1 MSLQLALFEAPV
13 PDAPVPAAPEGLL
26 YRPDLITSEEEQALA
41 AGFAAL
47 PFQPYQFG
55 AFQGARQ
62 TVSFGWKYG
71 PDGKTVERV
80 EPIPDFLLGVRAK
93 AAAFAGLEPE
103 ALAQSLV
110 IQYPPGAPIGW
121 HRDRPA
127 FKDVIGVSLLTP
139 APLRLRLERRDG
151 GWDRVTQ
158 ILAPRSAYLLRGPA
172 RHQWRHSIPPLD
184 ALRYSITFRTLN
196 PKWRHFSG
204 G

>member
-1 MSLQLALFEAPV
+1 MSVQLALFEAPAPPA
-13 PDAPVPAAPEGLL
+13 PDGLL
-26 YRPDLITSEEEQALA
+26 YRPELITPEEEQALA
-41 AGFAAL
+41 ARFETL
-47 PFQPYQFG
+47 PFKPYQFG

-62 TVSFGWKYG
+62 TVSFGWRYAA
-71 PDGKTVERV
+71 DGKSVERV
-80 EPIPDFLLGVRAK
+80 DPVPDFLRDVRAK

-103 ALAQSLV
+103 ALVQSLV

-139 APLRLRLERRDG
+139 APLRLRLERPDG
-151 GWDRVTQ
+151 GWDRTTQ
-158 ILAPRSAYLLRGPA
+158 VLEPRSVYLLRGPA
-172 RHQWRHSIPPLD
+172 RHDWQHSIPPLD

>member
-1 MSLQLALFEAPV
+1 MLIMPSQLALFEALPATG
-13 PDAPVPAAPEGLL
+13 PDGFA
-26 YRPDLITSEEEQALA
+26 YQPDLITPQEERALA
-41 AGFAAL
+41 ARFEGL
-47 PFQPYQFG
+47 PFRPYDFRG
-55 AFQGARQ
+55 FQGARQ
-62 TVSFGWKYG
+62 TVSFGWKYAA
-71 PDGKTVERV
+71 DGRTVDKV
-80 EPIPDFLLGVRAK
+80 DPIPDFLIEVRAR
-93 AAAFAGLEPE
+93 AAAFAELEPE

-139 APLRLRLERRDG
+139 APLRLRLERPDG

-158 ILAPRSAYLLRGPA
+158 ILEPRSVYLLRGAA
-172 RHQWRHSIPPLD
+172 RHQWQHSIPPLD

-204 G
+204 T